1 MGLLPAVRTPWV
13 HGDAEHVGQA
23 GLTTRLERPTMTGF
37 LPRLPEAP
45 TGRRAV
51 LWAGGLALVA
61 STSRVGN
68 EELTEL
74 PLALKE
80 IDSVEAF
87 EAISTAAGD
96 LIPNGRVAK
105 FLIDRRDRN
114 APSARFVNG
123 NFTENGVVPDA
134 AKFHYFFGRAAFN
147 IPEPLGTFNA
157 VTYFTQEKRY
167 IAGTVHSYF
176 LDGAVEPV
184 YGLQF
189 YPQDVI
195 REELVVEAV
204 GAVQAQIGIPQ
215 ARFAFVPTGSQ
226 QTTSTVADKLAAL
239 RIELLPLDRIL
250 GAIQY
255 VPLNVGEAWGH
266 LRIFPSDN
274 DELTATDIPVF
285 DELPLDLS
293 VVAGVLTRAVQ
304 DTNSH
309 VNLKSKERHT
319 PNAVLRDAAL
329 DHPRLAAFADQPV
342 HLVVALDDFLL
353 EPTTEEI
360 IAAKLAERMDQPLIE
375 LTWEPETE
383 VRSCDEIAAGT
394 TAQARAFAARYGSKA
409 ANLGFLAH
417 RKVLGRVGDPGSPSE
432 KRGYDLVPLGF
443 AVPLQAYRDFI
454 EHPPNSDVRELIET
468 FITDEQAGELSPKQR
483 AERVEQIQDG
493 IMAAS
498 FPPGALERIRAKI
511 NEVIPGVEKIKVRS
525 SANAEDVPNFDG
537 AGLHDSYAADT
548 GKRDRPIGPCLVE
561 QDDDKDGEVKRK
573 VKPKSVG
580 CAVKGVYASLWNK
593 RAVEERSFARIDQR
607 TVAMGLAIVPAYD
620 TESDVAANAVVVT
633 RVLNT
638 DDVFGYSLSVQQGN
652 SLVTNPDPGTYS
664 EVTIAGFISD
674 DQPTS
679 LTVTRFAK
687 PTPQAPERTEPVLPT
702 EQMLEL
708 VDLAKRVER
717 AYCRATPGYYPNCGF
732 VSAANDKAA
741 SLDLELKILENG
753 HLVFKQVREFGG
765 R

>member
-1 MGLLPAVRTPWV
+1 
-13 HGDAEHVGQA
+13 
-23 GLTTRLERPTMTGF
+23 MTGF
-37 LPRLPEAP
+37 LPRLPADALETTATPPQAGRLRLIAP
-45 TGRRAV
+45 TV
-51 LWAGGLALVA
+51 PV
-61 STSRVGN
+61 
-68 EELTEL
+68 EPELPAEPL
-74 PLALKE
+74 PLALAQ
-80 IDSVEAF
+80 IDTTETF
-87 EAISTAAGD
+87 EAISTPAGD
-96 LIPNGRVAK
+96 LVANGRVAK
-105 FLIDRRDRN
+105 FLIDRRDPD
-114 APSARFVNG
+114 ALVVRFVNG
-123 NFTENGVVPDA
+123 NFTVNGEVPDS

-147 IPEPLGTFNA
+147 IPESLGTFNA
-157 VTYFTQEKRY
+157 VTYFTQDKRY
-167 IAGTVHSYF
+167 IAGTVHTYF
-176 LDGAVEPV
+176 LDGSTEPV

-204 GAVQAQIGIPQ
+204 GAVQAEIDIAD

-226 QTTSTVADKLAAL
+226 QTTATVADELAAL
-239 RIELLPLDRIL
+239 NIEVIPLDQIL

-255 VPLNVGEAWGH
+255 LPLNVGEAFGH
-266 LRIFPSDN
+266 LRIFPPDN
-274 DELTATDIPVF
+274 DELSATDIPVF

-309 VNLKSKERHT
+309 VNLKSKERNT
-319 PNAVLRDAAL
+319 PNAVLRDAGP
-329 DHPRLAAFADQPV
+329 DHPRLAPFNNQPV
-342 HLVVALDDFLL
+342 HLVVAKDDFLI

-360 IAAKLAERMDQPLIE
+360 IAAKLAERMDRPLVE
-375 LTWEPETE
+375 LEWEPETE
-383 VRSCDEIAAGT
+383 LRSYDEIAAGT
-394 TAQARAFAARYGSKA
+394 ARQARRFNARYGSKA
-409 ANLGFLAH
+409 ANIGFLAH
-417 RKVLGRVGDPGSPSE
+417 RDVLGRVSDPGSPSAE
-432 KRGYDLVPLGF
+432 RGYDLVPQGF

-454 EHPPNSDVRELIET
+454 EHPPNSDVRALIDS
-468 FITDEQAGELSPKQR
+468 FIDAEQAGELSSKQR
-483 AERVEQIQDG
+483 AARVEEIQDG

-511 NEVIPGVEKIKVRS
+511 DDVIPGIEDIKVRS

-537 AGLHDSYAADT
+537 AGLHDSFAADT
-548 GKRDRPIGPCLVE
+548 DKRDRPISPCLVE
-561 QDDDKDGEVKRK
+561 VDDEEGGEVKRK

-607 TVAMGLAIVPAYD
+607 TIAMGLAIVPAYD
-620 TESDVAANAVVVT
+620 TESEVAANAVVVT

-638 DDVFGYSLSVQQGN
+638 DDVFGYSLSVQLGN
-652 SLVTNPDPGTYS
+652 NLVTNPDPGTYS

-674 DQPTS
+674 DEPTS

-687 PTPQAPERTEPVLPT
+687 PTPEAPERTEPVLPND
-702 EQMLEL
+702 QMLEL

-717 AYCRATPGYYPNCGF
+717 AYCRATPGYYPDCVF
-732 VSAANDKAA
+732 VTAANDKEA

-753 HLVFKQVREFGG
+753 QLVYKQVREFGG

>member
-1 MGLLPAVRTPWV
+1 
-13 HGDAEHVGQA
+13 
-23 GLTTRLERPTMTGF
+23 MTGL
-37 LPRLPEAP
+37 LPRLPHAQP
-45 TGRRAV
+45 DRTSVHRAGRPEP
-51 LWAGGLALVA
+51 VA
-61 STSRVGN
+61 STSQVETPEGPG
-68 EELTEL
+68 L
-74 PLALKE
+74 PLVVKE

-87 EAISTAAGD
+87 AAISTPASD
-96 LIPNGRVAK
+96 LVPNGRVVK
-105 FLIDRRDRN
+105 FLIDRRDPD
-114 APSARFVNG
+114 ALSVRFVNG
-123 NFTENGVVPDA
+123 NFTEDGQVPDA
-134 AKFHYFFGRAAFN
+134 AKFHYFFGRVAFN
-147 IPEPLGTFNA
+147 VPEPLGTFNA
-157 VTYFTQEKRY
+157 LTYFTLEKRY
-167 IAGTVHSYF
+167 IAGTVHTYL
-176 LDGAVEPV
+176 LDGAAEPV

-204 GAVQAQIGIPQ
+204 GAVQAQIGIPG

-226 QTTSTVADKLAAL
+226 QTTETVADELA
-239 RIELLPLDRIL
+239 ELQTEVLPLDRIL

-255 VPLNVGEAWGH
+255 IPLNVGEAWGH
-266 LRIFPSDN
+266 LRIFPPDN
-274 DELTATDIPVF
+274 EDLTATDIPVF

-319 PNAVLRDAAL
+319 PNAVLRDAGV
-329 DHPRLAAFADQPV
+329 DHPRLAPFADQPV
-342 HLVVALDDFLL
+342 HLVVGTDDFLI
-353 EPTTEEI
+353 EPTTEKVV
-360 IAAKLAERMDQPLIE
+360 AAKLAERLDRPLVA
-375 LTWEPETE
+375 LTWEPETDL
-383 VRSCDEIAAGT
+383 RSHDEIAAGT
-394 TAQARAFAARYGSKA
+394 LGEARAFAARYGSKA
-409 ANLGFLAH
+409 ANIGFLAH
-417 RKVLGRVGDPGSPSE
+417 REVLGRVGDAGSPSAE
-432 KRGYDLVPLGF
+432 RGYDLVPQGF
-443 AVPLQAYRDFI
+443 AIPLQAYRDFV
-454 EHPPNSDVRELIET
+454 EHPPNSDVRALIDSFVE
-468 FITDEQAGELSPKQR
+468 DEQAGALSPKQR
-483 AERVEQIQDG
+483 AERVEAIQDA

-511 NEVIPGVEKIKVRS
+511 DEVIPGVEKIKVRS

-548 GKRDRPIGPCLVE
+548 GKRDRPISPCLVE
-561 QDDDKDGEVKRK
+561 DDEEDGEVKRK

-620 TESDVAANAVVVT
+620 SESEVAANAVVVT

-638 DDVFGYSLSVQQGN
+638 DDVFGYSLSVQEGN
-652 SLVTNPDPGTYS
+652 NLVTNPDPGTYS

-687 PTPQAPERTEPVLPT
+687 PTPQAPERTEPVLPAG
-702 EQMLEL
+702 QMLEL

-717 AYCRATPGYYPNCGF
+717 AYCRATPGYYRSCDNVP
-732 VSAANDKAA
+732 AANDKAA

-753 HLVFKQVREFGG
+753 QLVYKQVREFGG